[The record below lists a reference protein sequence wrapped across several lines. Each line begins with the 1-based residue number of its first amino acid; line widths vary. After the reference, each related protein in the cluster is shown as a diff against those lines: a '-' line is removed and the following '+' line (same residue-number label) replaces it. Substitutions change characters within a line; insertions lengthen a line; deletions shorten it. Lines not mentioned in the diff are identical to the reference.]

1 MLDKIIAII
10 IAIIG
15 AITIV
20 ASAVT
25 PTVQEES
32 ITHHTRV
39 VDALQHILHIQDIQP
54 TTTIKDADDN

>member
-1 MLDKIIAII
+1 MLDKI

-25 PTVQEES
+25 PTAQAGP
-32 ITHHTRV
+32 ITHHIGV
-39 VDALQHILHIQDIQP
+39 VDALQHILHIQDIQHI
-54 TTTIKDADDN
+54 TTIKDADDT